1 MRIVFDGI
9 YDFLFEVLNVEKS
22 VENKNLITNWLDNK
36 KEIIVIYKVL
46 KEPNDSSSKVELRE
60 Y

>member
-22 VENKNLITNWLDNK
+22 VENKNLIINWLDNK

>member
-1 MRIVFDGI
+1 MRIVFDRI

-22 VENKNLITNWLDNK
+22 VENKNLIINWLDNK
-36 KEIIVIYKVL
+36 KEIIVIYEIL

>member
-1 MRIVFDGI
+1 MKLQKNGKILKMTKIKKITFEIV
-9 YDFLFEVLNVEKS
+9 NWAKEKG
-22 VENKNLITNWLDNK
+22 
-36 KEIIVIYKVL
+36 IIVIYEVL

>member
-1 MRIVFDGI
+1 MRIVFDEI

-22 VENKNLITNWLDNK
+22 VENKNLIINWLDNK

>member
-1 MRIVFDGI
+1 LRIVFDGI

-22 VENKNLITNWLDNK
+22 VENKNLIINWLDNK